1 MSYLTNFVKEVQ
13 FKLCLGTLSMT
24 TYAESSVYGISSL
37 TGSFTPSITSGV
49 ITLPPGRYM
58 LEAYPYVNQATT
70 NDVIKFIWQEN
81 SSGSFTDAGIEG
93 QIQVSGDTVGER
105 DVALAVID
113 KSSNTDVRLIVKT
126 LTSTGTPTSEGGC
139 IVIWKEE

>member
-13 FKLCLGTLSMT
+13 FKVCLGTLSMS

-37 TGSFTPSITSGV
+37 TGSFTPSVTSGI
-49 ITLPPGRYM
+49 ITLPAGRYM

-70 NDVIKFIWQEN
+70 EDQIRFIWQEN
-81 SSGSFTDAGIEG
+81 SSGSFSDVGIEG
-93 QIQVSGDTVGER
+93 QIQVSGDAVGER
-105 DVALAVID
+105 DIALAVID

-126 LTSTGTPTSEGGC
+126 LTSPGTPTSDGGC